1 MAIFNEM
8 FGGKDPLEKAAG
20 GSIEKSAAIS
30 LKRIADALE
39 RANEIAAAHTKQVR
53 EASYRGGG

>member
-8 FGGKDPLEKAAG
+8 FGGKDPLEKSAG
-20 GSIEKSAAIS
+20 GSIERSAAIS

-39 RANEIAAAHTKQVR
+39 RANKIAEAHTKEVAR
-53 EASYRGGG
+53 DR

>member
-8 FGGKDPLEKAAG
+8 FGGKDSLEKSAG
-20 GSIEKSAAIS
+20 GSIERSAAIS

-39 RANEIAAAHTKQVR
+39 RANKITEAHTKEVAR
-53 EASYRGGG
+53 DR

>member
-30 LKRIADALE
+30 LKRIADALVE
-39 RANEIAAAHTKQVR
+39 ANEIAKAHMKEIAR
-53 EASYRGGG
+53 DR